1 MRPSR
6 WRTPLAVTAAAC
18 ILGTTLQPGPAVAD
32 EFADGVPSVVDIS
45 PRAVAT
51 TDFITGN
58 DAVTITATGFLPGE
72 EVRLD
77 IVSTPVG
84 VEAIHDRKRARADG
98 TVAFPIGGSP
108 GRPINTYAGG
118 YQAEI
123 TAEQSMDEAYLSESF
138 SVLPV
143 IPAAGTDTGIADTGA
158 GDATSPVGS
167 IAPQARNSL
176 QVPPSPG
183 FSVVG
188 VGLSMLTLVFTSA
201 ATAVVARRSQ
211 RSMTDDRQ

>member
-143 IPAAGTDTGIADTGA
+143 IPAAGADTGA
-158 GDATSPVGS
+158 GESTSPLGS
-167 IAPQARNSL
+167 IGPQSRSGL